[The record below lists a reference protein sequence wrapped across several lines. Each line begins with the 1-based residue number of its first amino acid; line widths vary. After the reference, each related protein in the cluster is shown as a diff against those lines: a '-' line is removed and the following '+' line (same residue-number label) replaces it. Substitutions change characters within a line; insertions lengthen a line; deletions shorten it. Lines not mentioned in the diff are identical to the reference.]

1 MDPADDA
8 VTLSEGAVT
17 ALRGALPHVADRTVD
32 AIITEVP
39 SYENALSGPMG
50 ATIRQAVQLA
60 LGGFVALVS
69 GTSAAAGR
77 RRDPRRPATASTR
90 GAYDLGRGEARS
102 GRSMEALLA
111 AYRIGAR
118 VSWRELSRVA
128 VDHGVGARML
138 AEFAELVFAFID
150 ELSAASA
157 AGHADELAAS
167 GRVRRRRLERIA
179 ALLLE
184 RAPADAV
191 HAVVASTDWEPPET
205 LTALV
210 VRSDQ
215 VRAVLTAVDPAT
227 LQPADELPALADGE
241 RALLLVPDVRRTV
254 LLEQLGRYDAVV
266 GPTVP
271 WLDVRTS
278 YDRVE
283 RALGLH
289 GPDGLDRADGLL
301 DTDDVLVDLVVHA
314 DPAARAALRARAL
327 APLEGVRAD
336 TAARL
341 EETLRAWLL
350 HQGRREEVA
359 AALFVHP
366 QTVRYRMGRVR
377 ELWGNALGDPDVVR
391 ELVVALA

>member
-1 MDPADDA
+1 MEPDDDA
-8 VTLSEGAVT
+8 VILSDEAVA
-17 ALRGALPHVADRTVD
+17 ALRGALPGVADRAVD

-39 SYENALSGPMG
+39 SYAGALTGPMG

-69 GTSAAAGR
+69 GGR
-77 RRDPRRPATASTR
+77 RNPRMPATASTR

-118 VSWRELSRVA
+118 VSWRQLSRVA
-128 VDHGVGARML
+128 VDNGVGA
-138 AEFAELVFAFID
+138 ATVADFAEQVFAFID
-150 ELSAASA
+150 ELSASSA

-167 GRVRRRRLERIA
+167 GRVRRRRLERIGH
-179 ALLLE
+179 LLLD

-191 HAVVASTDWEPPET
+191 HAAVAEVDWEPPGT

-215 VRAVLTAVDPAT
+215 TRAVLATVDPAT

-241 RALLLVPDVRRTV
+241 RVLLLVPDAGRAT
-254 LLEQLGRYDAVV
+254 LLETLGRYDAVV

-278 YDRVE
+278 YDRAE
-283 RALGLH
+283 RALGLGLGLGIGAGDAN
-289 GPDGLDRADGLL
+289 GPARLL

-314 DPAARAALRARAL
+314 DPA
-327 APLEGVRAD
+327 
-336 TAARL
+336 
-341 EETLRAWLL
+341 
-350 HQGRREEVA
+350 
-359 AALFVHP
+359 
-366 QTVRYRMGRVR
+366 
-377 ELWGNALGDPDVVR
+377 
-391 ELVVALA
+391 

>member
-1 MDPADDA
+1 MAPSDDA
-8 VTLSEGAVT
+8 VTLSEVAVA
-17 ALRGALPHVADRTVD
+17 ALRGALPAVADRAVD

-50 ATIRQAVQLA
+50 TTIRQAVQLA

-69 GTSAAAGR
+69 GSGAAGA
-77 RRDPRRPATASTR
+77 RRDPRTPATASKR

-118 VSWRELSRVA
+118 VAWRELSRVA
-128 VDHGVGARML
+128 VDHGIGARTL

-167 GRVRRRRLERIA
+167 GRVRRRRLERIGH
-179 ALLLE
+179 LLLE

-191 HAVVASTDWEPPET
+191 HAVVATTDWEPPET

-215 VRAVLTAVDPAT
+215 VRTVLAAVDPST

-241 RALLLVPDVRRTV
+241 RALLLVPDVRRST
-254 LLEQLGRYDAVV
+254 LREQLGGYDAVV

-271 WLDVRTS
+271 WLDVWTS

-283 RALGLH
+283 RALALRR
-289 GPDGLDRADGLL
+289 PEEVEGLL

-314 DPAARAALRARAL
+314 DPAAHAALRARVL
-327 APLEGVRAD
+327 APLEGVRPD

-377 ELWGNALGDPDVVR
+377 ELWGDALTDPDVVR
-391 ELVVALA
+391 ALVVALA